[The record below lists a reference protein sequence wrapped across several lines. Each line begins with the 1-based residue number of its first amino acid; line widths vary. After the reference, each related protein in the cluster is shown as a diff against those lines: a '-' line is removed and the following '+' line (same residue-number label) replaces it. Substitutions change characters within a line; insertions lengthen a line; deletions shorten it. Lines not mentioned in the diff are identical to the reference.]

1 MQTNYIKVDIPDF
14 TFDYIGYERYKEE
27 YVKIK
32 KGKLL
37 LRGEIFERV
46 K

>member
-1 MQTNYIKVDIPDF
+1 VSCGSG
-14 TFDYIGYERYKEE
+14 DYIGYERYKEE